1 MESIVFRCLRSTAI
15 AGVMYFSVGLLGLSP
30 TQCLLAALIPLFLGC
45 LDVMLSFSYILTGCI
60 FVIAILFHV
69 AIPIVKETKVFHD
82 LTSEFQIPIQ
92 K

>member
-1 MESIVFRCLRSTAI
+1 
-15 AGVMYFSVGLLGLSP
+15 
-30 TQCLLAALIPLFLGC
+30 LIPLFLGC

-69 AIPIVKETKVFHD
+69 AFPIVKETKVFHD
-82 LTSEFQIPIQ
+82 LTSEFQVPMQ